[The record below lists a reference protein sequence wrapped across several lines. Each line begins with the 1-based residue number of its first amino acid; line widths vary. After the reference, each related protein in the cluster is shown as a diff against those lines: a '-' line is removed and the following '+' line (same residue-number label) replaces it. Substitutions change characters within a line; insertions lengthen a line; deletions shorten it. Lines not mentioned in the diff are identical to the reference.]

1 MLEPER
7 QPGSQPETRVWVSP
21 PTHTP
26 GDQAD
31 VWGGCPSCIQPVD
44 GEGTLVFHKLVDV
57 VLCPMLAGGDFKDKS
72 NDQQGLLRVPTCDH
86 LQGGREEGNRTR

>member
-7 QPGSQPETRVWVSP
+7 RPGSQPETHVWVSP

-26 GDQAD
+26 GRPGGR
-31 VWGGCPSCIQPVD
+31 VWRRPSCIHPVD
-44 GEGTLVFHKLVDV
+44 SKGALVFHKLVDV

-72 NDQQGLLRVPTCDH
+72 NDQEGLL
-86 LQGGREEGNRTR
+86 